1 MLQLHRYRA
10 LAAADSISLPWWVG
24 EAVDGMA
31 DRIEELEHLVIGAT
45 EANEEMFE
53 VLRFYAQ
60 QPNGDQARRITER

>member
-1 MLQLHRYRA
+1 
-10 LAAADSISLPWWVG
+10 
-24 EAVDGMA
+24 MA